1 MRRRVASAL
10 ALACLLI
17 SAPARPQE
25 ASADP
30 TLTSTPDRGADAHAD
45 PEHAGETLEEIVITA
60 SGHERT
66 RFDVLQSTNV
76 LSGDA
81 LDRDVRATLGDTLG
95 QQPGIASSGF
105 TAGAS
110 RPVIRGMDGPRVR
123 VLQNGVGT
131 GDASG
136 VSADHQV
143 SVEPLVTERIEVL
156 RGAGTLRYGSN
167 AVGGVVNVIDG
178 SIPSELP
185 EGGVDGALRGSYD
198 ANGAARDVAGALRAD
213 VAHGFVLAAD
223 GSYRH
228 AGNVDIP
235 GSSWTAAERAA
246 SGPAFGSDADGYV
259 PNSGIQS
266 WNVRVGGSSV
276 FEGGFAGFSYTRNE
290 ARYGVPVSEEGEPI
304 DIDLAQNRYDAGGEL
319 EAALGPFAR
328 AALRFSRSDYTHTEL
343 EGEEAGT
350 RFDNDENELR
360 AELHQASRGELDGL
374 VGFQWRS
381 RDFRAVGA
389 EALVPPGRSQQYA
402 VFAVEEW
409 HAQPVGLEAGL
420 RYERTNAAARG
431 APARDFDTWSGSLG
445 ASFAPSDAWLLG
457 ATVSVTERPPTPEEL
472 YSDGPHF
479 ASASFEVGD
488 PSLDPELAYGF
499 ELVGRWRGE
508 HASLGATFFYTHF
521 DDFIFLRDT
530 GGVEDDLPVRVYSP
544 TDARFI
550 GVELEGDADLAHFG
564 ELLLKLR
571 GSFDVTRA
579 ERANGEDLPRIAP
592 MRLRSELALESPH
605 ADASLGIDWAAKQ
618 EKIAPFER
626 PTDSY
631 LFLHASAAWRPLERL
646 PGLSLRLDLHNL
658 LDETGRNHVSFL
670 KEFAPL
676 PGRSVRLTAI
686 VEF

>member
-1 MRRRVASAL
+1 MLAGAL
-10 ALACLLI
+10 AGLL
-17 SAPARPQE
+17 SLAPATAQE
-25 ASADP
+25 APAEAAPAPDP
-30 TLTSTPDRGADAHAD
+30 QATPDAHDDPAHAGD
-45 PEHAGETLEEIVITA
+45 ALEEIVITV

-81 LDRDVRATLGDTLG
+81 LDRDLRATLGDTLA

-143 SVEPLVTERIEVL
+143 TVEPLVTERIEVL

-178 SIPSELP
+178 SIPSEWP
-185 EGGVDGALRGSYD
+185 EGGVDGAFRGSYD
-198 ANGAARDVAGALRAD
+198 ANGDARDVAGALRAG
-213 VAHGFVLAAD
+213 VADGFVLAAD

-228 AGNVDIP
+228 ADDVEIP
-235 GSSWTAAERAA
+235 GLSWTAAERAA

-259 PNSGIQS
+259 PNSGIRAWS
-266 WNVRVGGSSV
+266 ARIGGSNV
-276 FEGGFAGFSYTRNE
+276 FERGFAGFSYTRNE

-304 DIDLAQNRYDAGGEL
+304 DIDLAQNRYDVAGEL

-328 AALRFSRSDYTHTEL
+328 AGLRFTRSDYTHTEL

-360 AELHQASRGELDGL
+360 AELHQATRGELDGL

-381 RDFRAVGA
+381 RDFTAVGA
-389 EALVPPGRSQQYA
+389 EALVPPGHAQQYA

-409 HAQPVGLEAGL
+409 HADPVGLEAGL
-420 RYERTNAAARG
+420 RYERTNSDARG
-431 APARDFDTWSGSLG
+431 ARARDFDTWSGSLG

-488 PSLDPELAYGF
+488 PTLDPEVAYGI

-508 HASLGATFFYTHF
+508 HATLGASFFYTHF

-530 GGVEDDLPVRVYSP
+530 GEVEDDLPVRVYSA

-550 GVELEGDADLAHFG
+550 GAELEGDADLAHFG
-564 ELLLKLR
+564 DLLLKLR
-571 GSFDVTRA
+571 GSFDVTWA

-605 ADASLGIDWAAKQ
+605 ADASLGIEWAAEQK
-618 EKIAPFER
+618 KIPPFER

-631 LFLHASAAWRPLERL
+631 LFLNASAAWRPLERL
-646 PGLSLRLDLHNL
+646 PGFALRLDLHNL

-676 PGRSVRLTAI
+676 PGRSARLTAI